1 MTKVEQIVKN
11 KITLDFDIKLTKCQI
26 TDELKKDFGV
36 TNSNNPFVCKIN
48 NTEIKL
54 FVKQITYLGNPHAIF
69 KKRIQI
75 AVGWSEELKKEN
87 SFLLGLYKFNQT
99 VIYTIFDKKNY
110 IDRVSNNSS
119 AHVYTLDLLKAQEQ
133 NVFSKKDNFGNII
146 TSVKREFIVNTIRK
160 LIKKEEVLTKEVVL
174 FNDFKNTLKA
184 KYYGKDCYSEM
195 IKDNYKN
202 KFQPEWV
209 GFYLEYK
216 FQNFLNK
223 NPNLKLICNYQS
235 NKKKGEID
243 LDLNFNNNYYGDLKA
258 HSNESSAILGNDKN
272 NVQTAIHLHNKIWY
286 IVFNHNTE
294 KDSENNFEV
303 TKFWNEQQKKS
314 DLMSYSIKMK
324 NNILFTDF
332 KILEINKYNQQYLSD
347 FNQGK
352 NTNGLPRET
361 KIKIDKKN
369 INNFLIYNSTF

>member
-1 MTKVEQIVKN
+1 M
-11 KITLDFDIKLTKCQI
+11 
-26 TDELKKDFGV
+26 
-36 TNSNNPFVCKIN
+36 
-48 NTEIKL
+48 
-54 FVKQITYLGNPHAIF
+54 
-69 KKRIQI
+69 
-75 AVGWSEELKKEN
+75 
-87 SFLLGLYKFNQT
+87 
-99 VIYTIFDKKNY
+99 
-110 IDRVSNNSS
+110 
-119 AHVYTLDLLKAQEQ
+119 
-133 NVFSKKDNFGNII
+133 
-146 TSVKREFIVNTIRK
+146 
-160 LIKKEEVLTKEVVL
+160 
-174 FNDFKNTLKA
+174 
-184 KYYGKDCYSEM
+184 
-195 IKDNYKN
+195 
-202 KFQPEWV
+202 
-209 GFYLEYK
+209 
-216 FQNFLNK
+216 
-223 NPNLKLICNYQS
+223 
-235 NKKKGEID
+235 
-243 LDLNFNNNYYGDLKA
+243 NFNNNYYGDLKA